1 MGKSPRTSRLKSRAA
16 SATALAFGGRRT
28 IGDFPILRPPLP
40 PPAAKKRFRVGKLSA
55 MEEDVDD
62 EEDVLP
68 ELERC
73 ETLARAHEETNAG
86 IFRNYEDYIQKN
98 DVFSACSL
106 APLST
111 ENMCEKYARPH
122 FLRRCAVLYYCYSI
136 TITTSTTVTRLT
148 FLSERTPSL
157 PGACCSP
164 FAPLRR
170 SSRR

>member
-1 MGKSPRTSRLKSRAA
+1 MDIPISFFESRMGKSPRTSRLKSRAA

-55 MEEDVDD
+55 MEEDGDD

-98 DVFSACSL
+98 DVFSV
-106 APLST
+106 LSVLLGSSFHR
-111 ENMCEKYARPH
+111 KY
-122 FLRRCAVLYYCYSI
+122 V
-136 TITTSTTVTRLT
+136 
-148 FLSERTPSL
+148 
-157 PGACCSP
+157 
-164 FAPLRR
+164 
-170 SSRR
+170 

>member
-1 MGKSPRTSRLKSRAA
+1 MDIPISFFESRMGKSPRTSRLKSRAA

-55 MEEDVDD
+55 MEEDGDD

-98 DVFSACSL
+98 DVFHR
-106 APLST
+106 
-111 ENMCEKYARPH
+111 KY
-122 FLRRCAVLYYCYSI
+122 V
-136 TITTSTTVTRLT
+136 
-148 FLSERTPSL
+148 
-157 PGACCSP
+157 
-164 FAPLRR
+164 
-170 SSRR
+170 